1 MLNFFFRIVSCFLII
16 LIVYRIPQ
24 NDGGSINSD
33 ITRSFFGSNRNS
45 SLVLDNFTWF
55 LVFLFFLFN
64 SLIVILKL

>member
-1 MLNFFFRIVSCFLII
+1 MLIFFFRIVSCFLII

-24 NDGGSINSD
+24 KDGGSINSD

>member
-24 NDGGSINSD
+24 KDGGSINSD

>member
-24 NDGGSINSD
+24 KDGGSINSD

-55 LVFLFFLFN
+55 LVFLFFF
-64 SLIVILKL
+64 I